1 MVIINTLGGKLYN
14 SNYKSTFKNTF
25 FGALN
30 LNFFVSSRNYC
41 GIRIVLSSLKLSEK
55 ERTELEERKKY
66 ETKLQN
72 KHNKSKSQIFSMI
85 KTNSNYKKFSN
96 IQSCKTSD
104 RN

>member
-25 FGALN
+25 FGTLN

-66 ETKLQN
+66 ETKFAHP
-72 KHNKSKSQIFSMI
+72 KIEIYYF
-85 KTNSNYKKFSN
+85 TRPKFFWS
-96 IQSCKTSD
+96 TE
-104 RN
+104 